1 MKDLLKKKD
10 LSLFINTEN
19 RPISRN
25 LSINV
30 NGNKI
35 HRRNL
40 NMLVVGGSGAG
51 KTHFLARPCLMQQSG
66 SFVTTDPKGENL
78 KSCGKMLEEAGY
90 RILVLNLLDSVG
102 LMKSTH
108 YNPFVYIRSETDV
121 LKLITNLIKNT
132 TPKDAAPSEPF
143 WENAEK
149 MLYQALFYYVW
160 LECPKEEKNFRK
172 VMDLME
178 KAEFEEDAR
187 GNKLP
192 SELDRIFLE
201 LEEREKSQNYAEGKG
216 AICKHPA
223 VLAYNKVMKG
233 AADTVRSII
242 ISAHARL
249 AVLTND
255 ILNVLDDDEF
265 NIPEI
270 GAGVDYDG
278 KTKTAVFCV
287 IPDNDNSYNFI
298 IGMFYTQIFQ
308 QLYFYADFMTKER
321 SLPIHVTFLLDEF
334 ANVALPDDYLSLL
347 STMRSRNISSII
359 IIQNFAQ
366 IKAMFKDNL
375 WENIPGNC
383 DTLLYLGGNEQ
394 STHEYVSKSLGEG
407 TYDKGTTSE
416 SRGRNGSFSKSYDK
430 FGRKLLTESE
440 VREIDNNKCL
450 IFIRGFKPIQDL
462 KYDTF
467 SHPLWYKVAK
477 ADFDYDAR
485 RYRNEKKTT
494 GSQLVTNTMYEALKK
509 KEDYDNQILSEDN
522 QIHRI
527 FEFSWEDFLDIDFN
541 EDIPMKNIYDE
552 AQLKKN
558 KVNIERVKKE
568 NYDNSIKG
576 IAGKYLKEVMVLRKN
591 DYSIEQVKAFV
602 PLFESGIRV
611 EQILKNFSKNMSL
624 EEIKAYSEIFRK

>member
-1 MKDLLKKKD
+1 MSKTLLKEKD

-35 HRRNL
+35 HRLNL

-51 KTHFLARPCLMQQSG
+51 KTQFVARPCLMQQSG
-66 SFVTTDPKGENL
+66 SFVITDPKGEIL
-78 KSCGKMLEEAGY
+78 KTCGQMLEEASY

-102 LMKSTH
+102 MMKSNH
-108 YNPFVYIRSETDV
+108 YNPFVYLRSETDV
-121 LKLITNLIKNT
+121 LKLITNIMTNT
-132 TPKDAAPSEPF
+132 TPENAAPKEPF
-143 WENAEK
+143 WDNAEK
-149 MLYQALFYYVW
+149 LLYQALFFYVW
-160 LECPKEEKNFRK
+160 MECPKVEQNFRK
-172 VMDLME
+172 VMDLLE

-192 SELDRIFLE
+192 SELDDIFSA
-201 LEEREKSQNYAEGKG
+201 LEEREKSRNYAEGKG

-242 ISAHARL
+242 ISANARM
-249 AVLTND
+249 AVMNND

-270 GAGVDYDG
+270 GAGVNYDG

-287 IPDNDNSYNFI
+287 IPDNDDTYNFI

-334 ANVALPDDYLSLL
+334 SNVALPDNYLSLL

-359 IIQNFAQ
+359 IIQNFAK
-366 IKAMFKDNL
+366 IKAKYKDK
-375 WENIPGNC
+375 WEEIPGNC

-407 TYDKGTTSE
+407 TYDKSTTSE
-416 SRGRNGSFSKSYDK
+416 SRGKNGSFSKSYDK

-450 IFIRGFKPIQDL
+450 IFIRGFKPIQDF

-485 RYRNEKKTT
+485 KYRNKKQ
-494 GSQLVTNTMYEALKK
+494 SYCQLVTEIMYDALKK
-509 KEDYDNQILSEDN
+509 KEDYNNQILSEDMKL
-522 QIHRI
+522 HRI
-527 FEFSWEDFLDIDFN
+527 FDFSEEDFLSIDFD
-541 EDIPMKNIYDE
+541 EELPMKKAYDE
-552 AQLKKN
+552 VKLRKN
-558 KVNIERVKKE
+558 RANIERINNE
-568 NYDNSIKG
+568 HYENSIEG
-576 IAGKYLKEVMVLRKN
+576 IAGKYLKEVMMLRKN
-591 DYSIEQVKAFV
+591 DYSIEQVKIMI
-602 PLFESGIRV
+602 PMLERRITV
-611 EQILKNFSKNMSL
+611 EQILDNFSKNMSL
-624 EEIKAYSEIFRK
+624 EELKAYSAIFR